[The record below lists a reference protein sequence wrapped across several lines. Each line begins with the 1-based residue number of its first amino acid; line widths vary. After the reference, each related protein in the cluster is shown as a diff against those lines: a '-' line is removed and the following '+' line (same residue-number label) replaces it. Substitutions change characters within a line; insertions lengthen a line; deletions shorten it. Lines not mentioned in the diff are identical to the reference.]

1 MDDAETMSIEVKI
14 NEIKSYPRNKKIG
27 NFSKK
32 DKKKN

>member
-14 NEIKSYPRNKKIG
+14 NEIKSYPRKKIG